1 MDRNPLRQTLLLAAL
16 FLPLLLAAAPDV
28 PGPAGLSKAPEAT
41 EAPKAPEATEAPEA
55 PGAYNSSGGP
65 DAPDSINTPD
75 RPQPAI
81 RAAQLTGKELDSI
94 MQAGRS
100 FEVRVP
106 DRCYAILD
114 VNMPRSLVGGER
126 RLFRVSSHP
135 GLDSLLRR
143 PKCGKSAPRLTPAAI
158 RWARI
163 RCSPRNSSG
172 RCAPTWTVST
182 TKTPTTGF

>member
-65 DAPDSINTPD
+65 DSINAPD

-135 GLDSLLRR
+135 GLDSLFTEAEMR
-143 PKCGKSAPRLTPAAI
+143 
-158 RWARI
+158 
-163 RCSPRNSSG
+163 
-172 RCAPTWTVST
+172 
-182 TKTPTTGF
+182 

>member
-65 DAPDSINTPD
+65 DSINTPD

-100 FEVRVP
+100 FEVRIP
-106 DRCYAILD
+106 DRCH
-114 VNMPRSLVGGER
+114 PRRQHAPLAGR
-126 RLFRVSSHP
+126 R
-135 GLDSLLRR
+135 
-143 PKCGKSAPRLTPAAI
+143 
-158 RWARI
+158 
-163 RCSPRNSSG
+163 
-172 RCAPTWTVST
+172 
-182 TKTPTTGF
+182 

>member
-1 MDRNPLRQTLLLAAL
+1 MDRNPLRQT
-16 FLPLLLAAAPDV
+16 LLLAAAPDV

-41 EAPKAPEATEAPEA
+41 EAP
-55 PGAYNSSGGP
+55 GAYNSSGG
-65 DAPDSINTPD
+65 PDSINTPD

-135 GLDSLLRR
+135 GLDSLFTEAEMR
-143 PKCGKSAPRLTPAAI
+143 
-158 RWARI
+158 
-163 RCSPRNSSG
+163 
-172 RCAPTWTVST
+172 
-182 TKTPTTGF
+182 

>member
-28 PGPAGLSKAPEAT
+28 PGPAGLSRHPRPPKLPRHPRPPKHPKLPALTTLPAAPTLPTPSTPPTGPSRRYGPRSSPARSWTASCRPAGASRCAFPTDAT
-41 EAPKAPEATEAPEA
+41 P
-55 PGAYNSSGGP
+55 SSTSTCP
-65 DAPDSINTPD
+65 ARWSAVSAVFSASAAIRDSI
-75 RPQPAI
+75 
-81 RAAQLTGKELDSI
+81 
-94 MQAGRS
+94 RS
-100 FEVRVP
+100 
-106 DRCYAILD
+106 
-114 VNMPRSLVGGER
+114 
-126 RLFRVSSHP
+126 
-135 GLDSLLRR
+135 LRR